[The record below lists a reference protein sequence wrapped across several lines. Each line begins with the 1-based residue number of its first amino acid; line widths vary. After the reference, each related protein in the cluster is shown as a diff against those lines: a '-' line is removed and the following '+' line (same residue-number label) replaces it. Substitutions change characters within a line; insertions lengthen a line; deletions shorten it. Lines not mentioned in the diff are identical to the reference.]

1 MRYTDKVKR
10 SFRASVVLATGI
22 ACSGG
27 NSLPT
32 GPSPVTAEV
41 EFRYVLAAGGQAS
54 SVASDPPCAG
64 QVRLHPSFWGFAQVT
79 LTPLDSSTWAARFE
93 EVPVGRHSVRLTAP
107 ETCAGGDLFANGAPL
122 SHGAAV
128 AGFAVSTDGSVTP

>member
-1 MRYTDKVKR
+1 MRYTDRVKR
-10 SFRASVVLATGI
+10 PFRASVVLAAAV

-41 EFRYVLAAGGQAS
+41 EFRYVLAEVQAS
-54 SVASDPPCAG
+54 SVATDLPCAG
-64 QVRLHPSFWGFAQVT
+64 QVRLQPSFWGFAQVA
-79 LTPLDSSTWAARFE
+79 LTPVDSNTWAARFE

-107 ETCAGGDLFANGAPL
+107 EACAGGDLFANGALL
-122 SHGAAV
+122 SDGGSV
-128 AGFAVSTDGSVTP
+128 SSFAVSTDGSVTP

>member
-1 MRYTDKVKR
+1 MRYTDRVKR
-10 SFRASVVLATGI
+10 PFRASVILAAGI

-41 EFRYVLAAGGQAS
+41 EFRYVLAEGQAS
-54 SVASDPPCAG
+54 SVATDLSCAR

-79 LTPLDSSTWAARFE
+79 LMPVDSSTWVARFE
-93 EVPVGRHSVRLTAP
+93 EVPVGRHSIRLTAP
-107 ETCAGGDLFANGAPL
+107 EACAGGELFANGALL
-122 SHGAAV
+122 SEGGSNASFEV
-128 AGFAVSTDGSVTP
+128 ATNGSVTP

>member
-10 SFRASVVLATGI
+10 AFRASVVLAAGI

-27 NSLPT
+27 DGLPT

-41 EFRYVLAAGGQAS
+41 EFRYVMTGSQAF
-54 SVASDPPCAG
+54 SVATGLACAG

-79 LTPLDSSTWAARFE
+79 LMPVDSNTWAARFE
-93 EVPVGRHSVRLTAP
+93 EVPVGRHSVRLTAS
-107 ETCAGGDLFANGAPL
+107 EACAGGELFTNGALL
-122 SHGAAV
+122 SSGGSV
-128 AGFAVSTDGSVTP
+128 SSFAVSTDGSVTP

>member
-1 MRYTDKVKR
+1 MRYTDRVKR
-10 SFRASVVLATGI
+10 PFRASVILAAGI

-41 EFRYVLAAGGQAS
+41 EFRYVLTGNQS
-54 SVASDPPCAG
+54 LSVATGLPCAG

-79 LTPLDSSTWAARFE
+79 LMPVDSSTWAARFE
-93 EVPVGRHSVRLTAP
+93 DVPVGRHSIRLTAP
-107 ETCAGGDLFANGAPL
+107 EACAGGELFANGALL
-122 SHGAAV
+122 SDGGSV
-128 AGFAVSTDGSVTP
+128 SSFAVSTDGSVTP